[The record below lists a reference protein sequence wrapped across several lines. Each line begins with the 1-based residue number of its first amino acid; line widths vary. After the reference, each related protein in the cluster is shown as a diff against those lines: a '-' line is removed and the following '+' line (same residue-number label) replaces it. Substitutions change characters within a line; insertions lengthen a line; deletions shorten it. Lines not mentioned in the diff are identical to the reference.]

1 MTTTALNSPK
11 DHAYY
16 YRDKLDFP
24 VFVLKT
30 APAENRK
37 EPAVPSTDP
46 YFERKPT
53 DEEIELWFKINPNYN
68 LAISMGQV
76 SQAIAFDVD
85 GPNAVKRIE
94 SLIPEMS
101 SILRE
106 AFANTMKNKTGSGS
120 EHVVFKIEGRIDD
133 IARKQIWTDGKPHSQ
148 VLILANKSYIVAAPS
163 VHPNGKRYEWNGKDP
178 QTITRQELD
187 EFIRLVSPS
196 MQSRPQSDNI
206 VVPIRNDTS
215 TTRTLNPEQMQELL
229 SWIKPYYNPGSRN
242 DIIFYL
248 SGMMRKTGSFS
259 LDTARRFIK
268 LLCNSS
274 GYPDEDL
281 DKSLTVVDNTYRK
294 PLDEINGKS
303 GLYDLLVTSYEANS
317 EYDNEQHH
325 QRVKTFSQIC
335 QIINGEPETPL
346 DDNDDD
352 HDDDNDKNKSGKN
365 LVHSGVG
372 LLREKTVDD
381 DTTRIISF
389 LATEVMSRVAL
400 KSFFDTHEIIYWDAR
415 RKYYQ
420 FGGESI
426 IDAEIENIIK
436 EIEAPFTVRS
446 YVKAEVQKCIADRNI
461 INREEFDVDPYTI
474 NLENCLLDIIALEQM
489 EHTPEHLTMSKF
501 PIVYDS
507 AAECPRI
514 ERFLGEV
521 IQDTHKLREV
531 LKFFA
536 YVLLKNCKYEKG
548 LMLLGAG
555 ANGKSKLIAL
565 FEAFVGHDNCSHLSL
580 HELEEDRFGRAR
592 LFGKALNTYAD
603 NKSQRLKETGNLK
616 TVISGDFIEGQNKFK
631 PRFSFRPRA
640 KIVVSTNNPP
650 ETEDK
655 THAFY
660 RRWLT
665 VSLERT
671 FVVTDDINDPN
682 RRDPDLEAKITTP
695 GELSGLLN
703 LALRYL
709 KVLIKEGGFAEEPID
724 KVKKE
729 YERKA
734 DHVSRYLQEYCIV
747 DPSNKDYI
755 IKTSELYEHYVRV
768 SNEKFNIR
776 ATEVLDENVFGS
788 RLVEHGILKKRR
800 RVRKGD
806 GGGMEYVYEPVF
818 LKHKLYQEQNSIH
831 QGNDAVSQSDVET
844 WGVSRGEEQQPPP
857 AITSSYY
864 ECPHCALP
872 GSNVPIFKCANL
884 RDYQLH
890 FIFKHPELD
899 FEEITEEEP

>member
-11 DHAYY
+11 DYAYY
-16 YRDKLDFP
+16 YRDKLDFS

-30 APAENRK
+30 APAEDRK
-37 EPAVPSTDP
+37 EPAVRSTDP

-53 DEEIELWFKINPNYN
+53 DEEMELWFKINPNYN

-101 SILRE
+101 STLRE

-120 EHVVFKIEGRIDD
+120 EHVVLKIEGRIDD

-148 VLILANKSYIVAAPS
+148 VLMLANKSYIVAAPS

-178 QTITRQELD
+178 QTITRQELN
-187 EFIRLVSPS
+187 EFIRLVGPS

-206 VVPIRNDTS
+206 VVPIRNDTP
-215 TTRTLNPEQMQELL
+215 TTRTLSPEQMQELL

-248 SGMMRKTGSFS
+248 SGMMHKTGNFS

-274 GYPDEDL
+274 CYPDEDL

-303 GLYDLLVTSYEANS
+303 GLHDLLVTSYEANS

-325 QRVKTFSQIC
+325 QRVETFSQIC
-335 QIINGEPETPL
+335 QIINGEPETPPIPP
-346 DDNDDD
+346 DNDDD
-352 HDDDNDKNKSGKN
+352 NNDKNKSGKN

-400 KSFFDTHEIIYWDAR
+400 KSFFDTHEIIYWNAR

-436 EIEAPFTVRS
+436 EIGAPFTVRS

-461 INREEFDVDPYTI
+461 INREEFDADPYTI

-531 LKFFA
+531 LKFLA

-616 TVISGDFIEGQNKFK
+616 TVISGDTIEGQNKFK

-640 KIVVSTNNPP
+640 KIAVSTNNPP

-665 VSLERT
+665 ISFERT

-682 RRDPDLEAKITTP
+682 RRDPDLEAKITAP

-709 KVLIKEGGFAEEPID
+709 PVLIKEGGFTEEPID

-747 DPSNKDYI
+747 DPSNKDYAT
-755 IKTSELYEHYVRV
+755 KTSELYEHYVRV
-768 SNEKFNIR
+768 CKEILNIR
-776 ATEVLDENVFGS
+776 ATDILDENVLGS

-800 RVRKGD
+800 RIRKGE
-806 GGGMEYVYEPVF
+806 GGMEYVYEPVT
-818 LKHKLYQEQNSIH
+818 LKHKLYQEQSSVFGSI
-831 QGNDAVSQSDVET
+831 
-844 WGVSRGEEQQPPP
+844 EQQQEPREDEQP
-857 AITSSYY
+857 AITSPPSL
-864 ECPHCALP
+864 ECPHCTLP
-872 GSNVPIFKCANL
+872 GNNNIIFRTKDL

-890 FIFKHPELD
+890 FIFRHPELYS
-899 FEEITEEEP
+899 EEIGEEV